1 MAINAYEESVILL
14 QYLVKSE
21 SGNAAEIAVM
31 YQDYL
36 LNGEIASELIE
47 CSISSEKNTYVK
59 ETNENSFSVR
69 IRGKMRRNAK
79 SWLKLYSLGW
89 MLIHRSWRRISRHS
103 ACSFFHRVRM

>member
-36 LNGEIASELIE
+36 
-47 CSISSEKNTYVK
+47 
-59 ETNENSFSVR
+59 
-69 IRGKMRRNAK
+69 
-79 SWLKLYSLGW
+79 
-89 MLIHRSWRRISRHS
+89 
-103 ACSFFHRVRM
+103 